1 MVLQPPQNE
10 CMARNRVHGDEREE
24 RETHYLRT
32 IEPPEYLRAAEL
44 QATAMREESDPKIYR
59 SDLAAGTRYL
69 RTCMDNMTL
78 SEVQYRDDQVFV
90 ALWARGALGA
100 ARYRAAKAKQR

>member
-1 MVLQPPQNE
+1 
-10 CMARNRVHGDEREE
+10 MARDKINGNEREE
-24 RETHYLRT
+24 RETHFLQ
-32 IEPPEYLRAAEL
+32 IVESPPYRRAAEL
-44 QATAMREESDPKIYR
+44 QAAAMREESDPQIHR

-69 RTCMDNMTL
+69 KTCMDNMTL

-100 ARYRAAKAKQR
+100 ARYRAAKAKRR